1 MIYCGSCGEPAE
13 GRFCRMCGAATADPA
28 TGYVGAPGQPDA
40 EPTQMVPGA
49 MAMAA
54 THQVPYPQAPYP
66 QAPYTQA
73 PQPQA
78 PQPQAQFPGP
88 QPGQPGSDFDALFR
102 QPGGVVT
109 PHQQTQLL
117 QPVEADYRMA
127 PPGATDGGLPGQG
140 PFQAAPYQ
148 GGYPPGSA
156 GAPAEEEWDEG
167 EEPAIRKPVLL
178 GTIGAVVAASAVIL
192 GLLYIGSHNN
202 AASANATTTG
212 SATAAAGTPSAS
224 IGDIN
229 LPAVSASSAS
239 PSKSA
244 SASPSQSASGN
255 TALPLTPGSTGKY
268 VTYVQERLRQLR
280 FYRGPIN
287 GQYDTATAQAVVQ
300 FQGAAHVNGDPA
312 GTVGRS
318 TLTALIAAGSKPNL
332 RPGVN
337 DPGDTKRLQDALDT
351 AENAGLQASGRYD
364 AATAAAVARYQIAVG
379 VQPTGSMN
387 AQTWAA
393 LQSGSVI

>member
-28 TGYVGAPGQPDA
+28 AGYVGAPVQPAA
-40 EPTQMVPGA
+40 EPTQLIPGA

-54 THQVPYPQAPYP
+54 TQQVPYPQA
-66 QAPYTQA
+66 QV
-73 PQPQA
+73 
-78 PQPQAQFPGP
+78 PGP

-102 QPGGVVT
+102 QPEGVVT
-109 PHQQTQLL
+109 PHHQTQLL
-117 QPVEADYRMA
+117 PPVEADYRMA
-127 PPGATDGGLPGQG
+127 PPGAAAGLAPERG
-140 PFQAAPYQ
+140 PFQPASPYQ
-148 GGYPPGSA
+148 GGAYPPGSA
-156 GAPAEEEWDEG
+156 GAPAEDEWDEDD
-167 EEPAIRKPVLL
+167 EPAIRKPVLL

-212 SATAAAGTPSAS
+212 TANAVVGTPSAS
-224 IGDIN
+224 VGDIN

-239 PSKSA
+239 PSASA
-244 SASPSQSASGN
+244 SASQSAAANSN
-255 TALPLTPGSTGKY
+255 LPLTPGSVGKY

-280 FYRGPIN
+280 FYRGPVN

-312 GTVGRS
+312 GTVDRP
-318 TLTALIAAGSKPNL
+318 TLTALIAAGTKPNL
-332 RPGVN
+332 RPGIN
-337 DPGDTKRLQDALDT
+337 DAGDVKRLQNALNT
-351 AENAGLQASGRYD
+351 AENAGLQVNGHYD
-364 AATAAAVARYQIAVG
+364 AATAAAVARYQASVG
-379 VQPTGSMN
+379 VPPTGTMN

>member
-13 GRFCRMCGAATADPA
+13 GRFCRMCGAATADPYP
-28 TGYVGAPGQPDA
+28 GHVGTPGQPAA
-40 EPTQMVPGA
+40 EPTQMIPGA

-54 THQVPYPQAPYP
+54 TQQVPYPQTPFP
-66 QAPYTQA
+66 QTPSAA
-73 PQPQA
+73 
-78 PQPQAQFPGP
+78 P

-102 QPGGVVT
+102 QPEGVVT
-109 PHQQTQLL
+109 PHHQTQLL
-117 QPVEADYRMA
+117 PPVEADYRMA
-127 PPGATDGGLPGQG
+127 PPGAAGGRGERG
-140 PFQAAPYQ
+140 PFQAASSYEN

-156 GAPAEEEWDEG
+156 GAPAEEEWDEDD
-167 EEPAIRKPVLL
+167 EPAIRKPVLL

-212 SATAAAGTPSAS
+212 TANAVVGTPSAS
-224 IGDIN
+224 VGDIN
-229 LPAVSASSAS
+229 LPAVGASSAS
-239 PSKSA
+239 PSASA
-244 SASPSQSASGN
+244 SASQSASGN
-255 TALPLTPGSTGKY
+255 TSLPLTPGSSGKY

-280 FYRGPIN
+280 IYHGPVN

-300 FQGAAHVNGDPA
+300 FQGTAHVNGDPA

-318 TLTALIAAGSKPNL
+318 TFTALIAAGTKPNL

-337 DPGDTKRLQDALDT
+337 DAGDVKRLQNALNS

-364 AATAAAVARYQIAVG
+364 AATAAAVARYQTSVG
-379 VQPTGSMN
+379 VPPTGSMN